1 MGKLIEE
8 LEIEILSFLK
18 GKIRAQVKF
27 IKVQAPGLDNFNAEG
42 RSRVVFLDGH
52 RVLQER
58 NVVPSA
64 FVGEQ

>member
-8 LEIEILSFLK
+8 LEIEILSFLE

-27 IKVQAPGLDNFNAEG
+27 IKVQATGLNNFNAEV
-42 RSRVVFLDGH
+42 RSGVVFLDGH
-52 RVLQER
+52 RVLQEI
-58 NVVPSA
+58 NVVSSA